1 MNEELNEAPL
11 YKGIFHQYGLT
22 YSDLIQFKYGG
33 GNGNNSNS
41 DKRHSNYFNLV
52 FGDNEYPDKTDR
64 CPCGHRIKENCY
76 IYKENSSEYQL
87 VILGNCCIK
96 KFIPKSSR
104 TCKKCEMPHKNRKWN
119 LCKNCKKEEIEIEK
133 EKIRENERLRII
145 EIEKEKVRM
154 IENIRIYL
162 KVSYDMKDIAKSFGA
177 KWNPDN
183 KKWFTSKTNMYNNN
197 LFETFEVI
205 KQY

>member
-96 KFIPKSSR
+96 KFIPLSS
-104 TCKKCEMPHKNRKWN
+104 
-119 LCKNCKKEEIEIEK
+119 
-133 EKIRENERLRII
+133 
-145 EIEKEKVRM
+145 
-154 IENIRIYL
+154 
-162 KVSYDMKDIAKSFGA
+162 SYF
-177 KWNPDN
+177 
-183 KKWFTSKTNMYNNN
+183 
-197 LFETFEVI
+197 LL
-205 KQY
+205 

>member
-11 YKGIFHQYGLT
+11 YKGIFHEYGLT

-33 GNGNNSNS
+33 GNRNKS
-41 DKRHSNYFNLV
+41 HSNYFKLV
-52 FGDNEYPDKTDR
+52 FGDNEYPDKIDR

-76 IYKENSSEYQL
+76 IYKEKSDGYEL

-104 TCKKCEMPHKNRKWN
+104 TCKKCETPHKNSKWN
-119 LCKNCKKEEIEIEK
+119 LCNHCKEEEIEKKKEEIKKEK
-133 EKIRENERLRII
+133 EEMR
-145 EIEKEKVRM
+145 EKEKVRM
-154 IENIRIYL
+154 IENSRIYL
-162 KVSYDMKDIAKSFGA
+162 KVSYGMKVIAKSFGA